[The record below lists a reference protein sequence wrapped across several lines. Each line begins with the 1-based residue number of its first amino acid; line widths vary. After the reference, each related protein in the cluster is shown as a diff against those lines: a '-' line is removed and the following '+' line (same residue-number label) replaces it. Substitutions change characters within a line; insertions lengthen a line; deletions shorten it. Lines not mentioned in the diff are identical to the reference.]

1 MKKPILW
8 LSVLIVLL
16 AIFASGCHSETME
29 GVGRDVQKV
38 GKKIEG

>member
-8 LSVLIVLL
+8 FSILLVLAV
-16 AIFASGCHSETME
+16 FAAGCHSETME

-38 GKKIEG
+38 GKRIEG